1 MGESYPEREPAGAG
15 GVGVHARALLAQLLP
30 GVDTDLLVAGLQGER
45 DGNRSTPVDFA
56 LRRDTE
62 LAPPARELRRVR
74 AQFALGEAAR
84 MVQHSIN
91 NPLTA
96 LLAEAQLLELEELT
110 EDQRQSVGRMI
121 ELARRL
127 VALTR
132 RLEVMT
138 DEGGR
143 TRDEGGGTEGGGT
156 RG

>member
-1 MGESYPEREPAGAG
+1 
-15 GVGVHARALLAQLLP
+15 V
-30 GVDTDLLVAGLQGER
+30 DLLVAGLQEER
-45 DGNRSTPVDFA
+45 DGGPASEFA

-74 AQFALGEAAR
+74 AQFVLGEAAR
-84 MVQHSIN
+84 MVQHAIN

-110 EDQRQSVGRMI
+110 DDQRQSVERMV

-132 RLEVMT
+132 RL
-138 DEGGR
+138 DESATQDGGSR
-143 TRDEGGGTEGGGT
+143 R
-156 RG
+156 

>member
-1 MGESYPEREPAGAG
+1 MGESYSDREQAGAG
-15 GVGVHARALLAQLLP
+15 QARALLAQLLP
-30 GVDTDLLVAGLQGER
+30 GVDVDLLMAGLQAER
-45 DGNRSTPVDFA
+45 DGDVAAPADFA

-74 AQFALGEAAR
+74 GQFAMGEAAR
-84 MVQHSIN
+84 MVQHAIN

-110 EDQRQSVGRMI
+110 EDQRQSVVRMI

-132 RLEVMT
+132 RL
-138 DEGGR
+138 DEAAEEGR
-143 TRDEGGGTEGGGT
+143 GRRD
-156 RG
+156 

>member
-1 MGESYPEREPAGAG
+1 MGESYSEREPSGGGAG
-15 GVGVHARALLAQLLP
+15 QTRALLSQLLP
-30 GVDTDLLVAGLQGER
+30 GVDVDLLVAGLQEER
-45 DGNRSTPVDFA
+45 DGGPASEFA

-74 AQFALGEAAR
+74 AQFVLGEAAR
-84 MVQHSIN
+84 MVQHAIN

-110 EDQRQSVGRMI
+110 DDQRQSVERMV

-132 RLEVMT
+132 RL
-138 DEGGR
+138 DESA
-143 TRDEGGGTEGGGT
+143 TQDGGT
-156 RG
+156 RR

>member
-1 MGESYPEREPAGAG
+1 MGESYSEREQAGAG
-15 GVGVHARALLAQLLP
+15 QARALLAQLLP
-30 GVDTDLLVAGLQGER
+30 GVDVELLVMGLEGER
-45 DGNRSTPVDFA
+45 DGGAVGSPVAAA

-74 AQFALGEAAR
+74 TQFALGEAAR
-84 MVQHSIN
+84 MVQHAIN

-110 EDQRQSVGRMI
+110 EDQRQSVVRMI

-132 RLEVMT
+132 RLDVT
-138 DEGGR
+138 G
-143 TRDEGGGTEGGGT
+143 DEGGGGGGGT
-156 RG
+156 TD